1 MLEYG
6 KCFGPTPKDCRRGV
20 AFYKRFQQSF
30 YNKHFTTL
38 VKRVTRNVDINPL
51 NFWYQCSVREEVVI
65 VLIVIFQSVCRSVC
79 SNYVFHSFFGYGLE
93 NWFEAFLVS
102 WYWGITDQVSVLKR
116 LINISFDDL
125 FFKNSV
131 HCKPFWFWLGTL

>member
-20 AFYKRFQQSF
+20 AFCKRFQQSF

-51 NFWYQCSVREEVVI
+51 YFLYQCSVGDEVVI
-65 VLIVIFQSVCRSVC
+65 VLIVIFQSACRSVC
-79 SNYVFHSFFGYGLE
+79 SNYVFHSFFCYGLE
-93 NWFEAFLVS
+93 NWFEACLVS
-102 WYWGITDQVSVLKR
+102 WYWEITDQVSVLKR